1 LTARKRRIKSQTWKH
16 LLDRTSTCV
25 RLKESELSESSSM
38 PQAFFGA
45 KVKDLELP

>member
-1 LTARKRRIKSQTWKH
+1 
-16 LLDRTSTCV
+16 V
-25 RLKESELSESSSM
+25 RLKEAELSEGSSI